1 MTQPYPAAL
10 YAALHLGNPGDLD
23 FYRARCR
30 GADSVLELGCGYGR
44 VLEALAT
51 EGLQVTGLDAS
62 RELLALAEA
71 RLQRVD
77 GNNGALVL
85 GDMRQFAFDQ
95 KFDRILI
102 PYSGLFCLTSQPDV
116 EACLQNIALHL
127 RPGGQFIFDAYSADN
142 FHDDPEQDE
151 NPEENTPEDV
161 ATISHE
167 GITYHVTEQSQ
178 WWRDEQRMDVV
189 YVHEPRQ
196 GGHTIAAPL
205 QHRYLLSRQIEP
217 LLNRAGLDLVS
228 LHGDYDGTPFTPDA
242 DLLVVVARLA

>member
-62 RELLALAEA
+62 RELLVLAEA

-189 YVHEPRQ
+189 NVHEPRE
-196 GGHTIAAPL
+196 GGHTIAATI

-228 LHGDYDGTPFTPDA
+228 LDGDYDGTPFTPDA